1 MARQRLNRMTNLTS
15 PNKMEINEEVYKDL
29 LERDIFLTYLESFG
43 VDNWEAFE
51 DAQAA
56 YLTDKAK
63 RPINL

>member
-56 YLTDKAK
+56 YLDDKAK